1 MQTVLQRAKNKTYF
15 YKKKINLAEMK
26 HNVGT
31 YNICFL
37 QFQKHIL
44 AFE

>member
-1 MQTVLQRAKNKTYF
+1 MQTVLQRVKNKTYF

-31 YNICFL
+31 YMFL
-37 QFQKHIL
+37 AVPEAYISI
-44 AFE
+44 